1 MSLKETI
8 DIDMK
13 AAMKS
18 GDKNRLTTIR
28 AIRAGL
34 LEKEVSIRVGGK
46 AELSDEQETEV
57 LVGMAKRR
65 RDAITQFTEGN
76 RPDLAAIEEAEL
88 AIIEEYLPEPA
99 TDEEITA
106 VVKEIIAATGAASMK
121 DMGKVMGQAMKSLKG
136 KADGTIVQNTVK
148 SLLNP

>member
-1 MSLKETI
+1 MSLKDTI
-8 DIDMK
+8 DLDMK
-13 AAMKS
+13 TAMKS

-46 AELSDEQETEV
+46 AELSDEQQTEV

-65 RDAITQFTEGN
+65 RDSITQFTEGN

-88 AIIEEYLPEPA
+88 AIIEEFLPEPA

-106 VVKEIIAATGAASMK
+106 VVKEIITATGAASMK

>member
-1 MSLKETI
+1 VPF
-8 DIDMK
+8 
-13 AAMKS
+13 AQA
-18 GDKNRLTTIR
+18 
-28 AIRAGL
+28 L
-34 LEKEVSIRVGGK
+34 LEKEVLHKGKEEK
-46 AELSDEQETEV
+46 AELSDEQQTEV

-65 RDAITQFTEGN
+65 RDSITQFTEGN

-88 AIIEEYLPEPA
+88 AIIEEFLPEPA

-106 VVKEIIAATGAASMK
+106 VVKEIITATGAASMK